1 MEEDIQDTFL
11 KDSPEEG
18 NMARVLITTTYSS
31 DSIVLAI
38 TKLSVERVFLL
49 TDKKPDD
56 IQKATIEK
64 IDKTFGSVIEVKEKK
79 VELYDFVSVAKTM
92 TDLLDDI
99 SRKDEIYVNI
109 TPGKKTQA
117 IGVLFGCYAR
127 PRYVKKIFYVPEGTK
142 DMITLPILT
151 FDITET
157 QKEVLDNIEK
167 IDTPK
172 ALAEE
177 VDTSK
182 AMLYRNIKELADRGF
197 IEPKDGAGYRLTD
210 AGKVARL

>member
-56 IQKATIEK
+56 TQKATIDK
-64 IDKTFGSVIEVKEKK
+64 INKTFGSVIEVKEKK

-109 TPGKKTQA
+109 TPGRKTQA
-117 IGVLFGCYAR
+117 LGVLFGCYAR
-127 PRYVKKIFYVPEGTK
+127 SQYVKKVFYVPEDTK
-142 DMITLPILT
+142 ELITLPILT
-151 FDITET
+151 FDISAT
-157 QKEVLDNIEK
+157 QKEVLEN
-167 IDTPK
+167 T
-172 ALAEE
+172 
-177 VDTSK
+177 V
-182 AMLYRNIKELADRGF
+182 
-197 IEPKDGAGYRLTD
+197 
-210 AGKVARL
+210 